1 MMERAYVT
9 DYLIASKQKIS
20 SFLIRI
26 TFLVNAEMA
35 ITLDISSGFSTGD
48 AIWGLSFLS
57 FTQ

>member
-1 MMERAYVT
+1 MT

-20 SFLIRI
+20 SLLIRI